1 MFDMQEMTIPG
12 PGTFVFSAVKPD
24 DLGATEYT
32 LVTIVMD
39 KTGSV
44 DPFADDLMKM
54 LRTIVDA
61 CKKSPRAENLMIRLI
76 LFDTQIKEI
85 HGFKTLAEIDPNDY
99 DPIRPSGMTALF
111 DATYSAAG
119 ATLQYGNTLAGQ
131 DFDVN
136 AAMYI
141 ITDGM
146 DNDSTMTPGEIAK
159 KIQAARTGEEIESV
173 VSILVGLHDPN
184 LSWEADTRAALERF
198 QKEAE
203 IDQFVDVG
211 EATPGKLAK
220 LANFVS
226 ESISS
231 QSQALG
237 SGGPSS
243 IMTF

>member
-1 MFDMQEMTIPG
+1 MQEMTIPG
-12 PGTFVFSAVKPD
+12 PGTFVFSAIKPD

-32 LVTIVMD
+32 LVTIVLD

-44 DPFADDLMKM
+44 EPFADDLLKM
-54 LRTIVDA
+54 LKTIVEA
-61 CKKSPRAENLMIRLI
+61 CKKNPRAENLMLRLI
-76 LFDTQIKEI
+76 LFDTQINEI
-85 HGFKTLAEIDPNDY
+85 HGFKTLAEINADDY
-99 DPIRPSGMTALF
+99 DPIRPNGMTALF
-111 DATYSAAG
+111 DATYSASG
-119 ATLQYGNTLAGQ
+119 ATLQYGKTLADQ

-146 DNDSTMTPGEIAK
+146 DNHSTMTPREIAE
-159 KIQAARTGEEIESV
+159 KIQKAKTGEEIESL

-184 LSWEADTRAALERF
+184 LSWEQDTKDALEAF

-203 IDQFVDVG
+203 IDQFVDIG
-211 EATPGKLAK
+211 DATPQRLAK

-243 IMTF
+243 QMTF